1 MRITSALIVSI
12 ALASF
17 CHSSASFAD
26 EILSGSASAE
36 TFGPNGQTC
45 SESGAS
51 FNSINLLC
59 DDSSAMARVTGNG
72 DPFGG
77 ALTVHIYGGSGS
89 VSSGFAS
96 GSIDLVLQ
104 ETYVLIGGS
113 GSSLVSFNV
122 NFPLLASLSDTCSFT
137 FGGSAAVPC
146 YGPMT
151 FIELMQYNVPYSV
164 ELDASIFG
172 NSLPGEPGDGS
183 FTYDFAQPGLVVAT
197 PEPPSGLLTMTALA
211 GAAFV
216 QSIRKLKG
224 AKRGLVR
231 P

>member
-1 MRITSALIVSI
+1 MLRLLRFYVLI
-12 ALASF
+12 ALAFF

-26 EILSGSASAE
+26 EIFSGSAK

-45 SESGAS
+45 SESGTSA
-51 FNSINLLC
+51 NSISLLC
-59 DDSSAMARVTGNG
+59 DDSSAMARGTGNG

-77 ALTVHIYGGSGS
+77 TLGLDIYGGSGPAT
-89 VSSGFAS
+89 SGLAS
-96 GSIDLVLQ
+96 GTIDLVLQ

-122 NFPLLASLSDTCSFT
+122 DFVQLASLSDTCNFT
-137 FGGSAAVPC
+137 FGGSATQSC
-146 YGPMT
+146 YSLAT
-151 FIELMQYNVPYSV
+151 FTELMQYNVPYSV
-164 ELDASIFG
+164 ELDVSIFG
-172 NSLPGEPGDGS
+172 NSPPGEPGDGR

-197 PEPPSGLLTMTALA
+197 PEPPSGLLMMTALA

-216 QSIRKLKG
+216 RSISKLKG
-224 AKRGLVR
+224 ARRVLVR